1 MRWKIQLY
9 RIIYAHALENT
20 IISHYL
26 RTCAGKYSYITLFT
40 RMRWYF
46 NKILHKYSNIALF
59 THMRWKIQLYRMIY
73 AHALENTVISHYLR
87 TCVENIVI
95 SHYLRSCAGI
105 LKKYCIKYSNIA
117 LFTHMR

>member
-26 RTCAGKYSYITLFT
+26 RTCAGNNI
-40 RMRWYF
+40 
-46 NKILHKYSNIALF
+46 NIALF
-59 THMRWKIQLYRMIY
+59 THMRWKIQLY
-73 AHALENTVISHYLR
+73 H
-87 TCVENIVI
+87 
-95 SHYLRSCAGI
+95 
-105 LKKYCIKYSNIA
+105 